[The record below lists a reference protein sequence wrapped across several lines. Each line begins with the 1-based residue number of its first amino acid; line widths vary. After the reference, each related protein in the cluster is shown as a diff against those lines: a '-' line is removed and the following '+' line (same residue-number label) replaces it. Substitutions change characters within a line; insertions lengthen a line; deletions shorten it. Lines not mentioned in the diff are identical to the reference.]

1 MIYEI
6 SMIYGNGGRGE
17 LSIQACV
24 DILVE
29 HTDGMRMRGWN
40 VQDICWNVQDICW
53 NVQNINIM
61 RVGMIITWKSLS
73 ARHSGQ
79 QMTAWCPCPPAS
91 QTMRYDEN
99 TNEL

>member
-1 MIYEI
+1 MET
-6 SMIYGNGGRGE
+6 GGE

-29 HTDGMRMRGWN
+29 HTDGMRMRG
-40 VQDICWNVQDICW
+40 WNVQDICW

-79 QMTAWCPCPPAS
+79 QMTAWCPCPPS
-91 QTMRYDEN
+91 S
-99 TNEL
+99 

>member
-1 MIYEI
+1 M
-6 SMIYGNGGRGE
+6 
-17 LSIQACV
+17 

-40 VQDICWNVQDICW
+40 VQDVCW

-73 ARHSGQ
+73 VRHSGQ

>member
-1 MIYEI
+1 M
-6 SMIYGNGGRGE
+6 
-17 LSIQACV
+17 

-40 VQDICWNVQDICW
+40 VQDICRNVQDVCW

-73 ARHSGQ
+73 ARHSG
-79 QMTAWCPCPPAS
+79 
-91 QTMRYDEN
+91 
-99 TNEL
+99 

>member
-6 SMIYGNGGRGE
+6 SMILCKRGE

-29 HTDGMRMRGWN
+29 HTDGLRMRG
-40 VQDICWNVQDICW
+40 WNVQDICW

-79 QMTAWCPCPPAS
+79 RMTAWCPCPPAS

>member
-6 SMIYGNGGRGE
+6 SMIYGNGGG

-40 VQDICWNVQDICW
+40 VQNVCWNVQDICW

>member
-6 SMIYGNGGRGE
+6 SMIYGNRGG

-40 VQDICWNVQDICW
+40 VQDICR

-73 ARHSGQ
+73 ARHIGQ
-79 QMTAWCPCPPAS
+79 RMTAWCPCPPS
-91 QTMRYDEN
+91 S
-99 TNEL
+99 

>member
-1 MIYEI
+1 MET
-6 SMIYGNGGRGE
+6 GE
-17 LSIQACV
+17 QAIQACV

-29 HTDGMRMRGWN
+29 HTDGMRVRS
-40 VQDICWNVQDICW
+40 WNVQDICW

-79 QMTAWCPCPPAS
+79 RMTAWCPCPPSS

>member
-6 SMIYGNGGRGE
+6 SMIYGNGGE

-29 HTDGMRMRGWN
+29 HTDGMRMRG
-40 VQDICWNVQDICW
+40 WNVQDICW

-79 QMTAWCPCPPAS
+79 QMTAWCPCPPS
-91 QTMRYDEN
+91 S
-99 TNEL
+99 

>member
-1 MIYEI
+1 M
-6 SMIYGNGGRGE
+6 
-17 LSIQACV
+17 

-40 VQDICWNVQDICW
+40 VQGVCW

-79 QMTAWCPCPPAS
+79 QMTAWCPCLPAS

>member
-1 MIYEI
+1 MET
-6 SMIYGNGGRGE
+6 GE
-17 LSIQACV
+17 QTIQACV

-29 HTDGMRMRGWN
+29 HTDGMRMRG
-40 VQDICWNVQDICW
+40 WNVQDICW

-79 QMTAWCPCPPAS
+79 RMTAWCPCPPS
-91 QTMRYDEN
+91 S
-99 TNEL
+99 

>member
-1 MIYEI
+1 MD
-6 SMIYGNGGRGE
+6 S
-17 LSIQACV
+17 
-24 DILVE
+24 LVE
-29 HTDGMRMRGWN
+29 PTDGMRMRG
-40 VQDICWNVQDICW
+40 WNVQDICW

>member
-1 MIYEI
+1 M
-6 SMIYGNGGRGE
+6 
-17 LSIQACV
+17 

-29 HTDGMRMRGWN
+29 HMDGMRMRGWN
-40 VQDICWNVQDICW
+40 VQDICRNVH
-53 NVQNINIM
+53 NINIM

-79 QMTAWCPCPPAS
+79 RMTAWCPCPPAS

>member
-6 SMIYGNGGRGE
+6 SIDIWKRGE
-17 LSIQACV
+17 QAIQACV

-29 HTDGMRMRGWN
+29 HTDGMRIRGWN
-40 VQDICWNVQDICW
+40 VQDVCW

>member
-1 MIYEI
+1 MET
-6 SMIYGNGGRGE
+6 GGE

-40 VQDICWNVQDICW
+40 VQDICR

-91 QTMRYDEN
+91 QTTRYDEN

>member
-1 MIYEI
+1 MEQA
-6 SMIYGNGGRGE
+6 
-17 LSIQACV
+17 IQACV

-40 VQDICWNVQDICW
+40 VQDICRNVQDVCWNVQDICW
-53 NVQNINIM
+53 DVQNINIM

-79 QMTAWCPCPPAS
+79 QMTAWCPCPPS
-91 QTMRYDEN
+91 S
-99 TNEL
+99 

>member
-1 MIYEI
+1 MET
-6 SMIYGNGGRGE
+6 GE
-17 LSIQACV
+17 QAIQACV

-29 HTDGMRMRGWN
+29 HTDGMRMRG
-40 VQDICWNVQDICW
+40 WNVQDICW

-79 QMTAWCPCPPAS
+79 QMTAWCPCPPS
-91 QTMRYDEN
+91 S
-99 TNEL
+99 

>member
-6 SMIYGNGGRGE
+6 SMIYGNRGE

-29 HTDGMRMRGWN
+29 HTDGMRMRG
-40 VQDICWNVQDICW
+40 WNVQDICW

>member
-1 MIYEI
+1 MET
-6 SMIYGNGGRGE
+6 GE

-29 HTDGMRMRGWN
+29 HTDGMRMRG
-40 VQDICWNVQDICW
+40 WNVQDICW

-79 QMTAWCPCPPAS
+79 QMTAWCPCLPAS

>member
-6 SMIYGNGGRGE
+6 SMIYGNRGE

-29 HTDGMRMRGWN
+29 HTDGMRMRG
-40 VQDICWNVQDICW
+40 WNVQDICW

-91 QTMRYDEN
+91 
-99 TNEL
+99 

>member
-1 MIYEI
+1 MET
-6 SMIYGNGGRGE
+6 GE
-17 LSIQACV
+17 LPIQACV

-29 HTDGMRMRGWN
+29 HTDGMRMRG
-40 VQDICWNVQDICW
+40 WNVQDICW

>member
-1 MIYEI
+1 MET
-6 SMIYGNGGRGE
+6 GE

-40 VQDICWNVQDICW
+40 VQDICWNVQ
-53 NVQNINIM
+53 NINIM

-79 QMTAWCPCPPAS
+79 RMTAWCPCPPS
-91 QTMRYDEN
+91 S
-99 TNEL
+99 

>member
-6 SMIYGNGGRGE
+6 SMIYGNRGE

-40 VQDICWNVQDICW
+40 VQDICR

-79 QMTAWCPCPPAS
+79 RMTAWCPCPPAS
-91 QTMRYDEN
+91 
-99 TNEL
+99 

>member
-1 MIYEI
+1 MET
-6 SMIYGNGGRGE
+6 GE

-29 HTDGMRMRGWN
+29 HTDGMRMRG
-40 VQDICWNVQDICW
+40 WNVQDICW

>member
-1 MIYEI
+1 MET
-6 SMIYGNGGRGE
+6 GE
-17 LSIQACV
+17 QAIQACV

-29 HTDGMRMRGWN
+29 HTDGMRMRG
-40 VQDICWNVQDICW
+40 WNVQDICW

-91 QTMRYDEN
+91 
-99 TNEL
+99 

>member
-1 MIYEI
+1 M
-6 SMIYGNGGRGE
+6 
-17 LSIQACV
+17 

-29 HTDGMRMRGWN
+29 HTDGMRMRG
-40 VQDICWNVQDICW
+40 WNVQDICW

-79 QMTAWCPCPPAS
+79 RMTAWCPCPPTS

>member
-1 MIYEI
+1 MD
-6 SMIYGNGGRGE
+6 S
-17 LSIQACV
+17 
-24 DILVE
+24 LVE
-29 HTDGMRMRGWN
+29 PTDGMRMRGWN
-40 VQDICWNVQDICW
+40 VQDICR

-79 QMTAWCPCPPAS
+79 RMTAWCPCPPAS

>member
-6 SMIYGNGGRGE
+6 SMIYGNRGE

-29 HTDGMRMRGWN
+29 HTDGMRMRG
-40 VQDICWNVQDICW
+40 WNVQDICW

-91 QTMRYDEN
+91 QTMRYNEN

>member
-6 SMIYGNGGRGE
+6 SMIYGNRGE

-29 HTDGMRMRGWN
+29 HTDGMRMRG
-40 VQDICWNVQDICW
+40 WNVQDICW

-79 QMTAWCPCPPAS
+79 QMTAWCPCLPAS

>member
-1 MIYEI
+1 M
-6 SMIYGNGGRGE
+6 
-17 LSIQACV
+17 

-29 HTDGMRMRGWN
+29 HMDGMRMRG
-40 VQDICWNVQDICW
+40 WNVQDICW

>member
-1 MIYEI
+1 MET
-6 SMIYGNGGRGE
+6 GE

-40 VQDICWNVQDICW
+40 VQDICWNVQDVCW

-79 QMTAWCPCPPAS
+79 RMTEWCPCPSAS

>member
-1 MIYEI
+1 MET
-6 SMIYGNGGRGE
+6 GE

-29 HTDGMRMRGWN
+29 HTDGMRMRG
-40 VQDICWNVQDICW
+40 WNVQDICW

-79 QMTAWCPCPPAS
+79 QMTAWCPCPPS
-91 QTMRYDEN
+91 S
-99 TNEL
+99 

>member
-6 SMIYGNGGRGE
+6 SMIYGNGGE

-40 VQDICWNVQDICW
+40 VQDVCW

-79 QMTAWCPCPPAS
+79 QMTAWCPCPPS
-91 QTMRYDEN
+91 S
-99 TNEL
+99 

>member
-1 MIYEI
+1 MET
-6 SMIYGNGGRGE
+6 GGE
-17 LSIQACV
+17 QSIQACV

-40 VQDICWNVQDICW
+40 VQDICWNVQ
-53 NVQNINIM
+53 NINII

>member
-1 MIYEI
+1 MET
-6 SMIYGNGGRGE
+6 GGE

-29 HTDGMRMRGWN
+29 HTDGMRMRG
-40 VQDICWNVQDICW
+40 WNVQDICW

>member
-1 MIYEI
+1 MET
-6 SMIYGNGGRGE
+6 GE

-40 VQDICWNVQDICW
+40 VQDICWNVQDVCWNVQDICW

>member
-1 MIYEI
+1 MET
-6 SMIYGNGGRGE
+6 GE

-29 HTDGMRMRGWN
+29 HTDGMRMRG
-40 VQDICWNVQDICW
+40 W